1 MTDAELSDAMADCQV
16 GRIGPGAVV
25 LVVGPSGAGKDA
37 LIAGARAA
45 LGGDD
50 RYIFVERHVSRAAH
64 AAEVHVSLSK
74 AAFADAVARRE
85 YALTWTAHG
94 LSYGIPA
101 TIDDH
106 IRSGRT
112 VVFNAS
118 RAIVTEARQRYA
130 HPRVVL
136 IDCPAEIRA
145 QRVKLRGREQL
156 QELRVRIART
166 VEGFDEALAD
176 VRVDN
181 SYALHTGIERFITA
195 LRKTA
200 PPRPHPPKG

>member
-1 MTDAELSDAMADCQV
+1 VTDAGLSDAMADRQV
-16 GRIGPGAVV
+16 DRIGPGAVV

-64 AAEVHVSLSK
+64 AAEGHVSLSD
-74 AAFADAVARRE
+74 AAFADAAARRE

-94 LSYGIPA
+94 LNYGIPA
-101 TIDDH
+101 TIDEH
-106 IRSGRT
+106 IRSGGT
-112 VVFNAS
+112 AVFNAS
-118 RAIVTEARQRYA
+118 RAIVAEARQHYA

-145 QRVKLRGREQL
+145 ARIALRGREQP
-156 QELRVRIART
+156 QELRVRITRT
-166 VEGFDEALAD
+166 VAGFDEQMAD

-181 SYALHTGIERFITA
+181 SCTLHTGIERFVAA
-195 LRKTA
+195 LHKLAA
-200 PPRPHPPKG
+200 PKPQPPKR